1 MIDKTVLYKF
11 FEGSASR
18 EEEMLIQAW
27 LDDDTRN
34 IEILHHERFLY
45 DSILLNRVEEKTL
58 LRPQK
63 RQLLPWAITAA
74 ATLALL
80 IVCGFYVNSILHHNQ
95 LSAQYNTIIVP
106 PGQRINL
113 VLADSTNLWLN
124 ANTTFRY
131 PSGFSGKER
140 VVYLDGEG
148 YFDVS
153 KDTKKPFIVKTSAGD
168 IKVTGTAFNVKSHIQ
183 SGIFETSLFEGSVE
197 IYKENQKLAT
207 LNPLQKSIL
216 SDGELNVTQ
225 ITDPN
230 EYLWKEGLISFTNKN
245 LGEILHALENYFSVE
260 IHINTSSLP
269 KYSYTGKFRQSDGVD
284 YALRVLQKSIHFT
297 YNRDNNDNII
307 YIQ

>member
-74 ATLALL
+74 AMLALL

-168 IKVTGTAFNVKSHIQ
+168 IKVTGTAFNVEAYSKFGS
-183 SGIFETSLFEGSVE
+183 FETALFEGSVD
-197 IYKENQKLAT
+197 IYRENQKLTSLRAKEKST
-207 LNPLQKSIL
+207 LYDNKLYVSPII
-216 SDGELNVTQ
+216 N
-225 ITDPN
+225 TDK
-230 EYLWKEGLISFTNKN
+230 YLWKDGFIAFEKKKLEDILIS
-245 LGEILHALENYFSVE
+245 LEKYFDIKIQV
-260 IHINTSSLP
+260 NMCKLP
-269 KYSYTGKFRQSDGVD
+269 QHSYTGKFRQSDGVD
-284 YALRVLQKSIHFT
+284 YALRVLQKSIHFN
-297 YNRDNNDNII
+297 YYRDDEKNII